1 MTDEQRKMLISTVIS
16 DVFICA
22 FLIMC
27 DVDLIF
33 GVALLGILI
42 GLDLLFVVKQNLVT
56 DPTRRMWLQRAGI
69 ALLVISATILT
80 I

>member
-1 MTDEQRKMLISTVIS
+1 MTDDQRKMLISTVIF
-16 DVFICA
+16 DIFICVY
-22 FLIMC
+22 FVMC

-33 GVALLGILI
+33 GVAMFGILT

-56 DPTRRMWLQRAGI
+56 NPTRRMWLQRAGI

>member
-1 MTDEQRKMLISTVIS
+1 MNDDQRKMLISTVIS

-27 DVDLIF
+27 DVDFIF
-33 GVALLGILI
+33 GVALLGILT
-42 GLDLLFVVKQNLVT
+42 GVDLLFVVKQNLVT
-56 DPTRRMWLQRAGI
+56 DSTRRMWLQRAGI